1 MTPEE
6 LFFKLNK
13 IHRAAIVAGV
23 CVILLV
29 AFYFLVISDMLSYIN
44 RLNKDIDKLKIAI
57 ANEKVIAKTKPQLEV
72 KLKNLES
79 KLKTMVASLPQSK
92 EIEVLIRKIN
102 DLVARAALVQ
112 KTFTPGKEVV
122 NRKLYYAK
130 IPFRIEIH
138 GNYEKQGRFFT
149 SLSELPRIINVP
161 SVVLSRSGGAG
172 SRESS
177 LARYAGLVNL
187 QASIN
192 AVTFRRLS
200 PEEIKRIDA
209 SKKKRGRRR
218 GRRR

>member
-13 IHRAAIVAGV
+13 IHRAAIVGGI
-23 CVILLV
+23 CIILLV
-29 AFYFLVISDMLSYIN
+29 AFYFLIISDMLAYIN

-79 KLKTMVASLPQSK
+79 KLKTMVASLPQRK

-122 NRKLYYAK
+122 NKKLYYAK
-130 IPFRIEIH
+130 IPFQIEIH

-161 SVVLSRSGGAG
+161 SVVLSRSSGAG

-200 PEEIKRIDA
+200 PEEIKRIEA
-209 SKKKRGRRR
+209 SKKKGGRR
-218 GRRR
+218 GRRRK